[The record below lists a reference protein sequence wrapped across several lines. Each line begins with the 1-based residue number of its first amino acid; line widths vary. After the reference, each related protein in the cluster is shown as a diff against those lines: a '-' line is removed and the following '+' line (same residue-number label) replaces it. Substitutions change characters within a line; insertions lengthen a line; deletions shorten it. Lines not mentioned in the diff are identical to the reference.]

1 MCTTAHATT
10 HIHVLATSAVH
21 DAPNRTMLTYVRCS
35 TRCVWCW
42 VMVAS
47 PRGHQTVNWRSS
59 TAARAVRM
67 GAAAMALVAPL
78 LVALSARGMSPQRV
92 VAAGNP
98 CCLGAGQAQARVV
111 LSCKDQ
117 GVSLFCKFP
126 QPRPPQEGHT
136 FADCWG
142 GQGRLA
148 GQASRSCTMK

>member
-1 MCTTAHATT
+1 MCTTAHATI

-47 PRGHQTVNWRSS
+47 LRGHQTVNWRSS

-111 LSCKDQ
+111 LSCKLPNLVLVLPKRVTHSRIV
-117 GVSLFCKFP
+117 GVGRGDW
-126 QPRPPQEGHT
+126 QVRP
-136 FADCWG
+136 AD
-142 GQGRLA
+142 A
-148 GQASRSCTMK
+148 VP